1 MYGDMMMMINKIK
14 KNIQKKNFFSKT
26 IVLVY
31 IYIYMNVF
39 YSIDNC
45 FLYIN
50 IIIRYIYL
58 SGDDDVNLRY
68 AKLSLSSI
76 HSDD

>member
-1 MYGDMMMMINKIK
+1 
-14 KNIQKKNFFSKT
+14 
-26 IVLVY
+26 
-31 IYIYMNVF
+31 MNVF

-58 SGDDDVNLRY
+58 SGDDVNLRY

-76 HSDD
+76 HSSDDD